1 MLSNNT
7 LNDKNNNFSS
17 DFDKYFNDPE
27 ASIIYFKSSLSD
39 EKEILWKTLLINGN
53 LYVDIPSNIL
63 PDGSR
68 DSFVSLLEFAEDQL
82 DCSRVFVC
90 MKKDR
95 TDRSSLMRVFMFL
108 GFKVVNPSNRLVP
121 QSEDILSMMY
131 TIE

>member
-1 MLSNNT
+1 LLSDQ
-7 LNDKNNNFSS
+7 LNDKNNNFSTE
-17 DFDKYFNDPE
+17 FDKYFNDQD

-121 QSEDILSMMY
+121 QNEEILSMMY